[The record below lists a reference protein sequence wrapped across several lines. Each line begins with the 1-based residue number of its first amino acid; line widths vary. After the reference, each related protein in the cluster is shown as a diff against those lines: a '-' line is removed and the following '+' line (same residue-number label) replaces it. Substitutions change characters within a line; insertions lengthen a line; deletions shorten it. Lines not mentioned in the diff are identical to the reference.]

1 MRKIT
6 KYDILIIQ
14 YTLLTYNF
22 EVKLESM
29 VNSKEFADTI
39 FTVGG
44 HVLYAHKYI
53 IEFRCPTLFSVN
65 LRDKPSK
72 KGNYSHYVI
81 DDKICD
87 EATIYSVLYY
97 IYTDTVK
104 FAEMKPLE
112 VVMLLKASVI
122 YEIERLSWL
131 CERYLRLV
139 ITNGNSYM

>member
-1 MRKIT
+1 MQILLNPFN
-6 KYDILIIQ
+6 ILINN
-14 YTLLTYNF
+14 YFT
-22 EVKLESM
+22 VKLEAM

-65 LRDKPSK
+65 LKDKPSK
-72 KGNYSHYVI
+72 KGSYSHYVI

-104 FAEMKPLE
+104 FAEMKPMD
-112 VVMLLKASVI
+112 VVMLLQASVI
-122 YEIERLSWL
+122 YELERLTWL

-139 ITNGNSYM
+139 ITDGNLNM